1 VHSRMDG
8 EARGIDGIR
17 GVSQSVAV
25 GIDLDEARNAPR
37 LRAKSPCRIS
47 GELHK
52 ASVPTQASGT
62 VTNSVTT
69 WTTNDAGVSIASPRE
84 PSCCSRLPDNSART
98 ELSKGFRSNTLPGSG
113 PYRPVLPSGPTVRD
127 GSQAA
132 AIALLGNYMATSF
145 VTAGVGHG
153 GTLFT
158 EGSQTANQLVPLTTP
173 HTG

>member
-1 VHSRMDG
+1 
-8 EARGIDGIR
+8 
-17 GVSQSVAV
+17 
-25 GIDLDEARNAPR
+25 
-37 LRAKSPCRIS
+37 
-47 GELHK
+47 
-52 ASVPTQASGT
+52 VPTQASGT